1 MLVETDL
8 CFETKRKKEKEKE
21 RSPDEAATA
30 TREIVVLVL
39 SAEFC
44 RRILLNTLITV
55 TEPTTY
61 RVVAEEAYPLPLIHV
76 PIFARRSLARTNVD
90 NERTLS
96 LVQWVQYRRGLF
108 SFLFFFFSLVFT
120 SIVHVSNRLDSC
132 VRFDTVREKSTGV
145 LLETPK
151 TRGVWYRSG
160 VEDGGDG
167 GKGTDSC
174 DVQRLHNTETH
185 RDKKPLPVCVFWRN
199 RKRKKKKKSLKD
211 HDRAIGVSTFVV
223 LTPNFPR
230 DGDF

>member
-76 PIFARRSLARTNVD
+76 PIFARRSLTRTNVD
-90 NERTLS
+90 NERTYFRS
-96 LVQWVQYRRGLF
+96 CSGWSTDAAF
-108 SFLFFFFSLVFT
+108 SLFFFFLSRFHEHRAREQ
-120 SIVHVSNRLDSC
+120 SS
-132 VRFDTVREKSTGV
+132 RFDTVRGKSTGV

-199 RKRKKKKKSLKD
+199 RKRKKKKK
-211 HDRAIGVSTFVV
+211 V
-223 LTPNFPR
+223 
-230 DGDF
+230 